1 MDIVKN
7 INPGEYLKFL
17 SDPNNTIP
25 NGSFVSI
32 GYFND
37 HKIGKKEED
46 IKDKE
51 GNVIKKAQK
60 KDFEWGE
67 KTKKRITEKNDAEL
81 SAYIEK
87 LPSCKFKDAL
97 IAFQKSEK
105 YQNALA
111 AGKTAPFNIDGDV
124 HILMV
129 SRHIVNWKD
138 RDSFVKFYKDR
149 GDEEVKV
156 RAKHGFGYADDTYD
170 ENDWRRK
177 STYKGTGIHPVSKGG
192 GNIYRPI
199 GNTSFYGVP
208 YTAKEADEY
217 NKKNNLKVGDPG
229 YKKEGDFM
237 DRWAIRQISNPA
249 ATAATQIKPI
259 WLFIDADGIITE
271 LDSELIAWLQYAYK
285 SPRPKKE
292 VAEMSQE
299 EKDFVNDL
307 HSIKNYDRHELTMIM
322 DNTLYITGTAVD
334 KVTKDKT
341 SFTWTNYDNVLKVF
355 PYITRK
361 KLENI
366 FKRCQRKSKDEV
378 IDLNESFKIKFSN
391 KLNESKI
398 NNKKSKKAL
407 YENIM
412 REVSKIVKKHL
423 NESVIDDR
431 KTIMYRSNR

>member
-37 HKIGKKEED
+37 HKIGKK
-46 IKDKE
+46 IPQITDKKT
-51 GNVIKKAQK
+51 KKIIQK
-60 KDFEWGE
+60 GKSNEFFDWGE
-67 KTKKRITEKNDAEL
+67 STKKRITAENDAEL
-81 SAYIEK
+81 TAYIEK
-87 LPSCKFKDAL
+87 LPACKFKDAL

-105 YQNALA
+105 YQEALTS
-111 AGKTAPFNIDGDV
+111 GKTAPFNIDGDA
-124 HILMV
+124 HILMI
-129 SRHIVNWKD
+129 SRHIVNWRD
-138 RDSFVKFYKDR
+138 RESFVKFYKDR
-149 GDEEVKV
+149 GEEEVKV
-156 RAKHGFGYADDTYD
+156 RAKHGFGYADEDYAED
-170 ENDWRRK
+170 DWRRK
-177 STYKGTGIHPVSKGG
+177 TTYKGTGVHPVTKNK

-199 GNTSFYGVP
+199 GNTSFYAVP

-217 NKKNNLKVGDPG
+217 NTDHNLKDGDPG

-237 DRWAIRQISNPA
+237 DRWAIRQISNPR
-249 ATAATQIKPI
+249 ATAAIQKKPI
-259 WLFIDADGIITE
+259 WLFIDADGVITE
-271 LDSELIAWLQYAYK
+271 LDNELIAWLIYAYK
-285 SPRPKKE
+285 SPQVKKE
-292 VAEMSQE
+292 VQEMTQE

-334 KVTKDKT
+334 KATKEKT
-341 SFTWTNYDNVLKVF
+341 SFTWTNYDNVLKAF
-355 PYITRK
+355 PYISRK

-378 IDLNESFKIKFSN
+378 IDLNESFKMKFSN

-398 NNKKSKKAL
+398 NNKKSKKVL

-412 REVSKIVKKHL
+412 QEVSKIIKKHL
-423 NESVIDDR
+423 MNP
-431 KTIMYRSNR
+431 